1 MGGDEGVEGE
11 VCAEGVGGYATPCRV
26 GIFVMCGFGK
36 VDPYS
41 NISETMRRGLCGT
54 VEPDFLE
61 WRRIAQKQAMCRSGQ
76 LAEAGNTKKQATRL
90 RAMHF
95 FFS

>member
-11 VCAEGVGGYATPCRV
+11 VCAEGVGAVAGRGYATPCRV

-41 NISETMRRGLCGT
+41 NISGTMRRGLCGT
-54 VEPDFLE
+54 VEPDL
-61 WRRIAQKQAMCRSGQ
+61 
-76 LAEAGNTKKQATRL
+76 L
-90 RAMHF
+90 
-95 FFS
+95 